1 MPGAA
6 GPGRCAVTASDA
18 SESRF
23 AADCMLGTLAKWL
36 KILGYDTLYLNRVED
51 SELVDLARAEERI
64 LLTRDRRMTERRRA
78 APFLLIAGEQPMEQ
92 LREVVAALGLAFDED
107 RLLTRCLPCNAPTRE
122 AESASVRDLV
132 PPYVH
137 RTQVRFRRCPSCGRV
152 YWGATHR
159 ENMLERIR
167 EVFESPP
174 GSA

>member
-1 MPGAA
+1 MG
-6 GPGRCAVTASDA
+6 ASDA
-18 SESRF
+18 SEPRF

-36 KILGYDTLYLNRVED
+36 KILGYDTLYLNKVD
-51 SELVDLARAEERI
+51 DAELVEAARAQGRI

-78 APFLLIAGEQPMEQ
+78 APFLLIAAEQPMEQ
-92 LREVVAALGLAFDED
+92 LREVVTALGLVFDED
-107 RLLTRCLPCNAPTRE
+107 RILTRCLPCNEPTRE
-122 AESASVRDLV
+122 AEPAAVRDLV

-167 EVFESPP
+167 GVFEGPP